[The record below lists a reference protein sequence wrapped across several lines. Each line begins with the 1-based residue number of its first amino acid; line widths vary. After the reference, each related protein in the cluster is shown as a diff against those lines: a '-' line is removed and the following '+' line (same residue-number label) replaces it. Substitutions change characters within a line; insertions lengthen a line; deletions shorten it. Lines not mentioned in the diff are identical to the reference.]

1 MRLHLLSVSRTFV
14 LAILADLTVLNK
26 DSIMKTTLFT
36 SLILLL
42 FVGCQQKDS
51 MDRKYSLERVGPA
64 RVVQLYADGFD
75 QLSTREKIFA
85 FYLTRAALASRD
97 IAIDQHHRW
106 ALEIRSLLEALVT
119 HKEGIDP
126 AVYEKILTYTKLFW
140 LNNGPY
146 DNITSRKYVI
156 DCGKA
161 DFKSA
166 AEQAQKNGADLNLGS
181 ETLDAKLTRLE
192 SFLFDPAVEPMMTSK
207 TPGQDWIKESG
218 VNFYSKGLTQKDVEK
233 FVQSGRQKNDLNST
247 LVKTNGKVS
256 EEIWRAGGNGIDRGL
271 YAADL
276 EATIFYLEKAI
287 PFASGPVQQETI
299 RRLIRHFRTGS
310 FEDFRQ
316 FNIQWVGDTSSIDFI
331 HGFIEV
337 YLDPMGMKAEFE
349 STIYWSDQQL
359 SKSIQEIGANAQYF
373 EDQMPWEDKYKK
385 QGIKPLAASFVN
397 VVLSSGGTGPVSPI
411 GINLPNEQLVREQH
425 GSKSVVLN
433 NIIDAGNKSSGQV
446 LMDEFA
452 YDQAEK
458 DLQLKY
464 GTLADNMMTA
474 LHEVLGHASG
484 KTMVAGDPS
493 NYLPGYY
500 STLEEGRADLVALW
514 HIWDD
519 KLIELGAIPGKDVAR
534 QMYDSYIRNALLL
547 QLRRISHG
555 DQIEEDHMKNRQMVA
570 MYIFKNSD
578 AVKMEKKDGKTF
590 VKVIDYDKMRGMV
603 GKLLAEVMRIKA
615 EGDLQAAK
623 NLIDTYGL
631 KIDTAL
637 RDEVLERIK
646 HLDVASYSGF
656 VMPEYEPVTDAS
668 GTITNVTVSYPMD
681 LTKQMLGYSKFTREE
696 KEKAREMVE
705 KK

>member
-1 MRLHLLSVSRTFV
+1 MF
-14 LAILADLTVLNK
+14 
-26 DSIMKTTLFT
+26 
-36 SLILLL
+36 
-42 FVGCQQKDS
+42 
-51 MDRKYSLERVGPA
+51 P
-64 RVVQLYADGFD
+64 
-75 QLSTREKIFA
+75 
-85 FYLTRAALASRD
+85 AALAARD
-97 IAIDQHHRW
+97 IAIDQHHRF
-106 ALEIRSLLEALVT
+106 ALEIRALLEGLVT
-119 HKEGIDP
+119 HGDGMDP
-126 AVYEKILTYTKLFW
+126 VTSEAILKYTKLFW
-140 LNNGPY
+140 INNGPY

-156 DCGKA
+156 ECSEA
-161 DFKSA
+161 DFTSA
-166 AEQAQKNGADLNLGS
+166 AEQALKNGADLGLGD
-181 ETLDAKLTRLE
+181 ETLGAKLGRLGP
-192 SFLFDPAVEPMMTSK
+192 FLFDANVEPMMTNK
-207 TPGQDWIKESG
+207 TPGDDWIRQSG
-218 VNFYSKGLTQKDVEK
+218 VNFYESGFTQKDVDK
-233 FVQSGRQKNDLNST
+233 FIRSGRQKNDLNST

-256 EEIWRAGGNGIDRGL
+256 EEVWRAGGNGIDRGL

-287 PFASGPVQQETI
+287 PYASGPVQQETV

-310 FEDFRQ
+310 LEDFRQ
-316 FNIQWVGDTSSIDFI
+316 FNIQWVSDTSSIDFI

-359 SKSIQEIGANAQYF
+359 SKSIQDIGANAQYF
-373 EDQMPWEDKYKK
+373 EDHMPWDDKYKK

-411 GINLPNEQLVREQH
+411 GINLPNEQMVREQY

-452 YDQAEK
+452 NDQEEK
-458 DLQLKY
+458 DLQLQY

-493 NYLPGYY
+493 TYLPGYY

-519 KLIELGAIPGKDVAR
+519 KLIELGAIPGKEVAR
-534 QMYDSYIRNALLL
+534 QMYNAYVRNALLL

-555 DQIEEDHMKNRQMVA
+555 DQIEEDHMKNRQMVG
-570 MYIFKNSD
+570 MYILKNSD
-578 AVKMEKKDGKTF
+578 AVSMEKRDGKTY
-590 VKVIDYDKMRGMV
+590 VRVTDYDKMHETV

-615 EGDLQAAK
+615 EGDLRAAK
-623 NLIDTYGL
+623 DLIDTYGL
-631 KIDTAL
+631 KIDTAM

-656 VMPEYEPVTDAS
+656 VMPEYQPVTDVS
-668 GTITNVTVSYPMD
+668 GAITDVTVSYPMD
-681 LTKQMLGYSKFTREE
+681 LMKQMLSYSRFTKEAKEE
-696 KEKAREMVE
+696 AKQVLAR
-705 KK
+705 K

>member
-1 MRLHLLSVSRTFV
+1 
-14 LAILADLTVLNK
+14 
-26 DSIMKTTLFT
+26 MKTTLCT
-36 SLILLL
+36 SLLLL
-42 FVGCQQKDS
+42 LLVSCQKDS

-85 FYLTRAALASRD
+85 YYLSRAALAARD

-106 ALEIRSLLEALVT
+106 ALEIRSLLEGIVT
-119 HKEGIDP
+119 HNSGIDQK
-126 AVYEKILTYTKLFW
+126 VYEKILMYTKLFW

-156 DCGKA
+156 ECSQA
-161 DFKSA
+161 DFLSA
-166 AEQAQKNGADLNLGS
+166 ADHARKNGADLGLGN
-181 ETLDAKLTRLE
+181 ETLDAKLARIG
-192 SFLFDPAVEPMMTSK
+192 SFLFDPNVEPMMTNK
-207 TPGQDWIKESG
+207 TPGQDWIHESG
-218 VNFYSKGLTQKDVEK
+218 VNFYGKGLTQKDVEK
-233 FVQSGRQKNDLNST
+233 FVQSGRQKNELNSRI
-247 LVKTNGKVS
+247 VKADGRIS
-256 EEIWRAGGNGIDRGL
+256 EEIWRAGGNGIEPGR

-287 PFASGPVQQETI
+287 PYASGPAQQETL

-310 FEDFRQ
+310 LEDFRQ
-316 FNIQWVGDTSSIDFI
+316 FNIQWVGDTSAIDLI

-349 STIYWSDQQL
+349 SSIYWSDQQL
-359 SKSIQEIGANAQYF
+359 SKSIQDIGANAQYF
-373 EDQMPWEDKYKK
+373 EDRMPWEDKYKK
-385 QGIKPLAASFVN
+385 QGVKPLAASFVN
-397 VVLSSGGTGPVSPI
+397 IVLSSGGTGPVSPI
-411 GINLPNEQLVREQH
+411 GINLPNEQLVREQY

-433 NIIDAGNKSSGQV
+433 NVIDAGNKSSGQV
-446 LMDEFA
+446 LMEEFA

-458 DLQLKY
+458 DLALKH
-464 GTLADNMMTA
+464 GTLSDNMMTA

-519 KLIELGAIPGKDVAR
+519 KLIELGAIPGNDVAR
-534 QMYDSYIRNALLL
+534 EMYDAYMRNALLL
-547 QLRRISHG
+547 QLRRITHG
-555 DQIEEDHMKNRQMVA
+555 DQIEEDHMKNRQMVG
-570 MYIFKNSD
+570 MYIFRNSD
-578 AVKMEKKDGKTF
+578 AVKMEKRDGKTY
-590 VKVIDYDKMRGMV
+590 VKVVDYDKMRETV

-615 EGDLQAAK
+615 EGDLQGAK

-668 GTITNVTVSYPMD
+668 GTITDVKVSYPMD
-681 LTKQMLGYSKFTREE
+681 LTKQMLSFSKFTREA
-696 KEKAREMVE
+696 KEETRKAMAA
-705 KK
+705 K

>member
-1 MRLHLLSVSRTFV
+1 
-14 LAILADLTVLNK
+14 
-26 DSIMKTTLFT
+26 MKTTLCT
-36 SLILLL
+36 ALLL
-42 FVGCQQKDS
+42 LLLVSCQKDS

-85 FYLTRAALASRD
+85 YYLSRAALAARD

-106 ALEIRSLLEALVT
+106 ALEIRSILEGIVT
-119 HKEGIDP
+119 HNSGIDQK
-126 AVYEKILTYTKLFW
+126 VYEKVLMYTKLFW

-156 DCGKA
+156 ECSQA
-161 DFKSA
+161 DFLSA
-166 AEQAQKNGADLNLGS
+166 ADQARKNGADLGLGN
-181 ETLDAKLTRLE
+181 ETLDAKLARIG
-192 SFLFDPAVEPMMTSK
+192 SFLFDPNVEPMMTNK
-207 TPGQDWIKESG
+207 TPGQDWINESG
-218 VNFYSKGLTQKDVEK
+218 VNFYGKGLTQKDVEK
-233 FVQSGRQKNDLNST
+233 FVQSGRQKNDLNSRI
-247 LVKTNGKVS
+247 VKAEGRIS
-256 EEIWRAGGNGIDRGL
+256 EEIWRAGGNGIEPGR

-287 PFASGPVQQETI
+287 PYASGPAQQETL

-310 FEDFRQ
+310 LEDFRQ
-316 FNIQWVGDTSSIDFI
+316 FNIQWVGDTSAIDLI

-349 STIYWSDQQL
+349 SSIYWSDQQL
-359 SKSIQEIGANAQYF
+359 SKSIQDIGANAQYF
-373 EDQMPWEDKYKK
+373 EDRMPWEDKYKK
-385 QGIKPLAASFVN
+385 QGVKPLAASFVN
-397 VVLSSGGTGPVSPI
+397 IVLSSGGTGPVSPI
-411 GINLPNEQLVREQH
+411 GINLPNEQLVREQY

-433 NIIDAGNKSSGQV
+433 NVIDASNKSSGQV
-446 LMDEFA
+446 LMEEFA

-458 DLQLKY
+458 DLALKH
-464 GTLADNMMTA
+464 GTLSDNMMTA

-519 KLIELGAIPGKDVAR
+519 KLIELGAIPSNDVAR
-534 QMYDSYIRNALLL
+534 EMYDAYMRNALLL
-547 QLRRISHG
+547 QLRRITHG
-555 DQIEEDHMKNRQMVA
+555 DQIEEDHMKNRQMVG
-570 MYIFKNSD
+570 MYIFRNSD
-578 AVKMEKKDGKTF
+578 AVKMEKKDGKTY
-590 VKVIDYDKMRGMV
+590 VKVVDYDKMRETV

-615 EGDLQAAK
+615 EGDLRGAK

-668 GTITNVTVSYPMD
+668 GTITDVKLSYPMD
-681 LTKQMLGYSKFTREE
+681 LTKQMLSFSKFTREA
-696 KEKAREMVE
+696 KEETRKAMAV
-705 KK
+705 K

>member
-1 MRLHLLSVSRTFV
+1 
-14 LAILADLTVLNK
+14 
-26 DSIMKTTLFT
+26 MKTTLCT
-36 SLILLL
+36 ALLL
-42 FVGCQQKDS
+42 LLLVSCQKDS

-75 QLSTREKIFA
+75 QLSTSEKIFA
-85 FYLTRAALASRD
+85 YYLSRAALVARD

-106 ALEIRSLLEALVT
+106 ALEIRSILEGIVT
-119 HKEGIDP
+119 HNSGIDQK
-126 AVYEKILTYTKLFW
+126 VYEKVLMYTKLFW

-156 DCGKA
+156 ECSQA
-161 DFKSA
+161 DFLSA
-166 AEQAQKNGADLNLGS
+166 ADQARKNGADLGLGN
-181 ETLDAKLTRLE
+181 ETLDAKLARIG
-192 SFLFDPAVEPMMTSK
+192 SFLFDPNVEPMMTNK
-207 TPGQDWIKESG
+207 TPGQDWINESG
-218 VNFYSKGLTQKDVEK
+218 VNFYGKGLTQKDVEK
-233 FVQSGRQKNDLNST
+233 FVQSGRQKNDLNSRI
-247 LVKTNGKVS
+247 VKAEGRIS
-256 EEIWRAGGNGIDRGL
+256 EEIWRAGGNGIEPGR

-287 PFASGPVQQETI
+287 PYASGPAQQETL

-310 FEDFRQ
+310 LEDFRQ
-316 FNIQWVGDTSSIDFI
+316 FNIQWVGDTSAIDLI

-349 STIYWSDQQL
+349 SSIYWSDQQL
-359 SKSIQEIGANAQYF
+359 SKSIQDIGANAQYF
-373 EDQMPWEDKYKK
+373 EDRMPWEDKYKK
-385 QGIKPLAASFVN
+385 QGVKPLAASFVN
-397 VVLSSGGTGPVSPI
+397 IVLSSGGTGPVSPI
-411 GINLPNEQLVREQH
+411 GINLPNEQLVREQY

-433 NIIDAGNKSSGQV
+433 NVIDAGNKSSGQV
-446 LMDEFA
+446 LMEEFA

-458 DLQLKY
+458 DLALKH
-464 GTLADNMMTA
+464 GTLSDNMMTA

-519 KLIELGAIPGKDVAR
+519 KLIELGAIPSNDVAR
-534 QMYDSYIRNALLL
+534 EMYDAYMRNALLL
-547 QLRRISHG
+547 QLRRITHG
-555 DQIEEDHMKNRQMVA
+555 DQIEEDHMKNRQMVG
-570 MYIFKNSD
+570 MYIFRNSE
-578 AVKMEKKDGKTF
+578 AVKMEKKDGKTY
-590 VKVIDYDKMRGMV
+590 VKVVDYDKMRETV

-615 EGDLQAAK
+615 EGDLRGAK

-668 GTITNVTVSYPMD
+668 GTITDVKLSYPMD
-681 LTKQMLGYSKFTREE
+681 LTKQMLSFSKFTREA
-696 KEKAREMVE
+696 KEETRKAMAV
-705 KK
+705 K

>member
-1 MRLHLLSVSRTFV
+1 
-14 LAILADLTVLNK
+14 
-26 DSIMKTTLFT
+26 MKTTLCT
-36 SLILLL
+36 ALLL
-42 FVGCQQKDS
+42 LLLVSCQKDS

-75 QLSTREKIFA
+75 QLSTSEKIFA
-85 FYLTRAALASRD
+85 YYLSRAALAARD

-106 ALEIRSLLEALVT
+106 ALEIRSILEGIVT
-119 HKEGIDP
+119 HNSGIDQK
-126 AVYEKILTYTKLFW
+126 VYEKVLMYTKLFW

-156 DCGKA
+156 ECSQA
-161 DFKSA
+161 DFLSA
-166 AEQAQKNGADLNLGS
+166 ADQARKNGADLGLGN
-181 ETLDAKLTRLE
+181 ETLDAKLARIG
-192 SFLFDPAVEPMMTSK
+192 SFLFDPNVEPMMTNK
-207 TPGQDWIKESG
+207 TPGQDWINESG
-218 VNFYSKGLTQKDVEK
+218 VNFYGKGLTQKDVEK
-233 FVQSGRQKNDLNST
+233 FVQSGRQKNDLNSRI
-247 LVKTNGKVS
+247 VKAEGRIS
-256 EEIWRAGGNGIDRGL
+256 EEIWRAGGNGIEPGR

-287 PFASGPVQQETI
+287 PYASGPAQQETL

-310 FEDFRQ
+310 LEDFRQ
-316 FNIQWVGDTSSIDFI
+316 FNIQWVGDTSAIDLI

-349 STIYWSDQQL
+349 SSIYWSDQQL
-359 SKSIQEIGANAQYF
+359 SRSIQDIGANAQYF
-373 EDQMPWEDKYKK
+373 EDRMPWEDKYKK
-385 QGIKPLAASFVN
+385 QGVKPLAASFVN
-397 VVLSSGGTGPVSPI
+397 IVLSSGGTGPVSPI
-411 GINLPNEQLVREQH
+411 GINLPNEQLVREQY

-433 NIIDAGNKSSGQV
+433 NVIDAGNKSSGQV
-446 LMDEFA
+446 LMEEFA

-458 DLQLKY
+458 DLALKH
-464 GTLADNMMTA
+464 GTLSDNMMTA

-519 KLIELGAIPGKDVAR
+519 KLIELGAIPSNDVAR
-534 QMYDSYIRNALLL
+534 EMYDAYMRNALLL
-547 QLRRISHG
+547 QLRRITHG
-555 DQIEEDHMKNRQMVA
+555 DQIEEDHMKNRQMVG
-570 MYIFKNSD
+570 MYIFRNSE
-578 AVKMEKKDGKTF
+578 AVKMEKKDGKTY
-590 VKVIDYDKMRGMV
+590 VKVVDYDKMRETV

-615 EGDLQAAK
+615 EGDLRGAK

-668 GTITNVTVSYPMD
+668 GTITDVKLSYPMD
-681 LTKQMLGYSKFTREE
+681 LTKQMLSFSKFTREA
-696 KEKAREMVE
+696 KEETRKAMAV
-705 KK
+705 K